1 MVSFAV
7 NVSSFCLL
15 RRQIKRTV
23 EGLIQGDYYCGLHL
37 EISNILRPV
46 ED

>member
-1 MVSFAV
+1 MVAFAA
-7 NVSSFCLL
+7 NVSSLCFL
-15 RRQIKRTV
+15 RRQIERTV
-23 EGLIQGDYYCGLHL
+23 EGLIRGDYDCGLHL